1 MACKTGSSVG
11 THANCLQ
18 VFCTFGTNLCAQSVQ
33 INKISASELSRKF
46 IKTAL
51 LVGYVQSAQ
60 RIFFSRLSFL
70 PPPFQERV
78 GGEGGKELLFAFSG
92 IIFPPPGNLSTSS
105 SSSSSSFSIREC
117 ESPLFFLQGGME
129 WKKRGRGKTLCS
141 EWVDKQKNKCICLRV
156 RIEGTKW
163 WRQIAWWL
171 QP

>member
-60 RIFFSRLSFL
+60 RFFFPDFPFFLLLFKRGWVERGARNSSLHLAGLSFLLPAICQPPPPPPPPPSPYENVNLLFFFSRV
-70 PPPFQERV
+70 EWNGRK
-78 GGEGGKELLFAFSG
+78 EGGGKLSVQSG
-92 IIFPPPGNLSTSS
+92 
-105 SSSSSSFSIREC
+105 
-117 ESPLFFLQGGME
+117 
-129 WKKRGRGKTLCS
+129 
-141 EWVDKQKNKCICLRV
+141 
-156 RIEGTKW
+156 
-163 WRQIAWWL
+163 
-171 QP
+171 